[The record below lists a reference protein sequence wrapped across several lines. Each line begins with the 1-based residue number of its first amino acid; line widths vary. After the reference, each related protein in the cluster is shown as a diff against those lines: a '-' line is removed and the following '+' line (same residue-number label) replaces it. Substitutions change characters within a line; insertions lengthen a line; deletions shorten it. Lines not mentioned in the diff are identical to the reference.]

1 MRKSLIVI
9 GAGSIVAVGALVLG
23 LLTFDDDDMSS
34 DLPTDRSGAISMA
47 ARTAS
52 GSLEGEDASAPESPF
67 TCDVVV
73 PTDQDTITGDSGI
86 GPGMVI
92 CLEGGTREPF
102 HVLSVRGEPA
112 QPVTVVNLGRVVIS
126 GTHRDYAGIKLTDSA
141 EIRISGAGDEVA
153 VCGSRHRVVDQQCG
167 ILIEGTARGIAGV
180 GMITGISIDHV
191 EITGTS
197 HSALFIRTKA
207 GHGLTRDG
215 FVQRGTSIQSTYL
228 HDLGKEGMYIGSS
241 SYSQGDDPLLEGVEI
256 SHNLVVMSGW
266 DGIQVGSAVANCSIS
281 WNTVLLAGAENTRNQ
296 NSGIIAN
303 RGSVCDIHHNV
314 VVGSAAQGIFVQ
326 GNGENAVHNNLIVGA
341 GLHDPE
347 RGDGI
352 TVRTGSNTGASV
364 QVSHNTVVGVAR
376 YGVFFRS
383 EVGEDNSVLNN
394 FVVAAG
400 REALVTDGSEVR
412 SVGNVV
418 VRTIRGAAFVDV
430 VGGDFRP
437 TERSPAAGAAT
448 SGYQG
453 IDLVG
458 VRRSQNAPTAGA
470 LEPLSPSG

>member
-1 MRKSLIVI
+1 MRRSVIVVI
-9 GAGSIVAVGALVLG
+9 GAGSIVAVGALALVS
-23 LLTFDDDDMSS
+23 LTFDDASS
-34 DLPTDRSGAISMA
+34 DFPTDRASAVSVA
-47 ARTAS
+47 ARASS
-52 GSLEGEDASAPESPF
+52 GSLDGEDAPAPEDPF

-73 PTDQDTITGDSGI
+73 PTDQNTITGDSGI
-86 GPGMVI
+86 GPGTVV

-112 QPVTVVNLGRVVIS
+112 RPVTVVNLGHVVIS
-126 GTHRDYAGIKLTDSA
+126 GTHDDYAGIKLTDSA
-141 EIRISGAGDEVA
+141 DVRVSGAGDEGA
-153 VCGSRHRVVDQQCG
+153 ACGSRHRVEDQQCG

-180 GMITGISIDHV
+180 EMITGISIDHV

-207 GHGLTRDG
+207 EHGLTRDG
-215 FVQRGTSIQSTYL
+215 FVQRGTNIHSTYL

-241 SYSQGDDPLLEGVEI
+241 SYSQGEDPVLEGVRI

-266 DGIQVGSAVANCSIS
+266 DGIQVGSAVADCSIS
-281 WNTVLLAGAENTRNQ
+281 WNTVVLAGAENTPNQ

-352 TVRTGSNTGASV
+352 TIRTGSNTGAPV
-364 QVSHNTVVGVAR
+364 QVAHNTVVAVTR
-376 YGVFFRS
+376 YGIFFNS
-383 EVGEDNSVLNN
+383 EVGEENSVSNN

-400 REALVTDGSEVR
+400 REALVTDDTEVR
-412 SVGNVV
+412 SLGNVV
-418 VRTIRGAAFVDV
+418 APTIRRAAFVDAA
-430 VGGDFRP
+430 GGDFRP
-437 TERSPAAGAAT
+437 TERSPAAGAAAFGY
-448 SGYQG
+448 SGV
-453 IDLVG
+453 DLVG
-458 VRRSQNAPTAGA
+458 VGRSQDAPTAGA